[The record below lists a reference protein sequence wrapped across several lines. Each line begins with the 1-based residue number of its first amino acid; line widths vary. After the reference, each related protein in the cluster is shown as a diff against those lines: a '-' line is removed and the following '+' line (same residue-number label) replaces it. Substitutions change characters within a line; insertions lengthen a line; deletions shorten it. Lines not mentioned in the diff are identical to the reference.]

1 MEHTEGILFE
11 CNLSEEELNTVIDS
25 LSRDY
30 VENDPETLE
39 KEYQLQGKLREII
52 SNFYQKLD
60 AQKFT
65 QMQVQSIKGS
75 TLWSIRNYWTN

>member
-1 MEHTEGILFE
+1 MEHTKGILFE
-11 CNLSEEELNTVIDS
+11 CNLSEDELNTIINS
-25 LSRDY
+25 LNRDY
-30 VENDPETLE
+30 KEEDIETLE
-39 KEYQLQGKLREII
+39 KEYELQGKIREII

-75 TLWSIRNYWTN
+75 TL

>member
-1 MEHTEGILFE
+1 MEHTKGILLE
-11 CNLSEEELNTVIDS
+11 CNLSEEEINKIIEA

-30 VENDPETLE
+30 VDNAPETLE

-52 SNFYQKLD
+52 STFYTKID
-60 AQKFT
+60 AKKFT
-65 QMQVQSIKGS
+65 QIQVQSVKGS

>member
-11 CNLSEEELNTVIDS
+11 CNLSEEELNTIINS
-25 LSRDY
+25 LNRDY
-30 VENDPETLE
+30 KEEDIETLE
-39 KEYQLQGKLREII
+39 KEYELQGKIREII

-75 TLWSIRNYWTN
+75 TL

>member
-1 MEHTEGILFE
+1 MEHTKGILFE
-11 CNLSEEELNTVIDS
+11 CNLSEDELNTIINS
-25 LSRDY
+25 LNRDY
-30 VENDPETLE
+30 KEEDTETLE
-39 KEYQLQGKLREII
+39 KEYELQGKLREII

-75 TLWSIRNYWTN
+75 TL

>member
-11 CNLSEEELNTVIDS
+11 CNLSEEELNTIINS
-25 LSRDY
+25 LNRDY
-30 VENDPETLE
+30 KEEDTETLE
-39 KEYQLQGKLREII
+39 KEYELQGKIREII

-75 TLWSIRNYWTN
+75 TL